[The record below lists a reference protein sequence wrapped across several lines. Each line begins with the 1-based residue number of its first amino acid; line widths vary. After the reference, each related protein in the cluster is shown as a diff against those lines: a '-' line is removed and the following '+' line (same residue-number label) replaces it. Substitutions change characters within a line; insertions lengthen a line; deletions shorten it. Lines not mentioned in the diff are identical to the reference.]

1 MDRLVQ
7 LLMLP
12 FVIGVAILWA
22 VVGLLFAAPLI
33 AKAILIFTIDLLVS
47 ALSQQRHSRAA
58 EGLKNALLFYPK
70 GFAIILSTLTLA
82 TNPPTDEERAYEFA
96 QGRWGPVVDSGK
108 MIMLALVFWGTTAMF
123 FHHLGVVRIDRIAA
137 AEQGFASL
145 VGLGPTRVAAA
156 AQRFTPTCTINTPRT
171 NLRQAARL
179 QSPSIT
185 RLPVGEPM
193 MVLDDPFAGD
203 DWIRVGNRNGDEG
216 YVNRDLLTCTQA
228 PR

>member
-7 LLMLP
+7 LLMAP

-22 VVGLLFAAPLI
+22 LVGLLFAAPLI

-70 GFAIILSTLTLA
+70 GFAIIISTLTLP
-82 TNPPTDEERAYEFA
+82 TNPPTEEEKAYEFA
-96 QGRWGPVVDSGK
+96 QGRWGPIVDSGK

-123 FHHLGVVRIDRIAA
+123 FHHLGVYRIERIAA

-145 VGLGPTRVAAA
+145 IGLGPTRVAAA
-156 AQRFTPTCTINTPRT
+156 EPRFDADCTINTPRT

-185 RLPVGEPM
+185 RLPVGAEIM
-193 MVLDDPFAGD
+193 LIDDPFAGD
-203 DWIRVGNRNGDEG
+203 DWIHVANAEGQQG
-216 YVNRDLLTCTQA
+216 YVNRDLLTCATA
-228 PR
+228 PA